1 MSLTTKTIRTLSPRF
16 SPLPG
21 RRVAARMTTAL
32 LTASLLAAALGTA
45 PARAASVTHT
55 ATFPISPYLFG
66 GSSHTFPT
74 AAVPK
79 FDLAGQCL
87 TSVCVKLDGAIT
99 GLIAFENYQNY
110 PVVVNAA
117 IEAAITLQRPDLT
130 TLVAVQPIYSVT
142 DSLPI
147 YDNVLDYGGTS
158 GRTYNNVGATDA
170 DSLCVS
176 TNADLALFT
185 GAGTISL
192 PGFATDL
199 SAQTGA
205 SSWSL
210 GERAY
215 ATITVTYNY
224 SACPVPARQTTWSGV
239 KSLYR

>member
-1 MSLTTKTIRTLSPRF
+1 MFLTTKVSSRPRALIGLS
-16 SPLPG
+16 LG
-21 RRVAARMTTAL
+21 L
-32 LTASLLAAALGTA
+32 LMAALPLA

-55 ATFPISPYLFG
+55 ATFPISPYLYG
-66 GSSHTFPT
+66 GSSHTFPG
-74 AAVPK
+74 AVVPK

-87 TSVCVKLDGAIT
+87 TSVCLKLDGAIT

-110 PVVVNAA
+110 PVVVNASIGA
-117 IEAAITLQRPDLT
+117 TITLQRPNLT
-130 TLVAVQPIYSVT
+130 TIVAVQPIASTT

-158 GRTYNNVGATDA
+158 GRTYNNVGAADS

-192 PGFATDL
+192 PGFATDV
-199 SAQTGA
+199 AFQTGA

-224 SACPVPARQTTWSGV
+224 SACPVPARQATWSGI
-239 KSLYR
+239 KGLYR

>member
-1 MSLTTKTIRTLSPRF
+1 M
-16 SPLPG
+16 
-21 RRVAARMTTAL
+21 
-32 LTASLLAAALGTA
+32 
-45 PARAASVTHT
+45 
-55 ATFPISPYLFG
+55 
-66 GSSHTFPT
+66 
-74 AAVPK
+74 VPK

-117 IEAAITLQRPDLT
+117 IEAAITLRAPRSLT
-130 TLVAVQPIYSVT
+130 TIVAVQPIASTT
-142 DSLPI
+142 DSCPI

-158 GRTYNNVGATDA
+158 GRTYDNVGATDA

-192 PGFATDL
+192 PGFAADDL

-224 SACPVPARQTTWSGV
+224 SACPVPARQTTWTGI
-239 KSLYR
+239 KSLYH

>member
-1 MSLTTKTIRTLSPRF
+1 MTFATHSPLSSVRRTLPGF
-16 SPLPG
+16 GPLVAVVLLA
-21 RRVAARMTTAL
+21 VAAA
-32 LTASLLAAALGTA
+32 A
-45 PARAASVTHT
+45 PAHAASVTHT
-55 ATFPISPYLFG
+55 ATFPISPYIFG
-66 GSSHTFPT
+66 GSSHTFPA

-87 TSVCVKLDGAIT
+87 TSVCVKLDGSIT
-99 GLIAFENYQNY
+99 GLIAFENYQNF

-117 IEAAITLQRPDLT
+117 IEAGITLQRPDLT
-130 TLVAVQPIYSVT
+130 TIVAVQPIYSVT

-158 GRTYNNVGATDA
+158 GRTYNNVGSADA
-170 DSLCVS
+170 DSLCLS
-176 TNADLALFT
+176 TNADLALFS
-185 GAGTISL
+185 GAGTINL

-199 SAQTGA
+199 SSQTGA

-224 SACPVPARQTTWSGV
+224 STCPVPARQTTWTGI